1 VGVSARTLKR
11 GGGMSSVGTALDT
24 VGILHALDLG
34 SAPQDLSAEISAIQ
48 YSINELQQRA
58 SFSGLEEEV
67 AALDNNITHAL
78 NLLESARDRGYKY
91 QADLEQIAYRAA
103 SQWQNTRDGV
113 KASLKSQAQ
122 KADSWLNPLNGY
134 IDRLNNSFNSGNA
147 AGALAALRG
156 EINKTLSFISSAE
169 RAIQEP
175 YDDIEAEVY
184 SITSRLTRI
193 HWVLDQLD
201 EASFKLEN
209 GEDIFNAVQ
218 ARWDQDGK
226 DDPEGLLYLTN
237 QHLVFER
244 KQKVATK
251 KVLFITTESENVQ
264 EIMFAEKV
272 ADLKVEKTHNKG
284 LFGNQD
290 YLDLSFTNKKIN
302 KTSLHLNGQDN
313 KEWAEDIKDAQS
325 GELEKDRATGA
336 GLSFAELTGALT
348 AADIVAVQAEVNE
361 LQDEMMLRELQK
373 ELSELENETSNL
385 SRELKE
391 LRARGY
397 NIEKG
402 LEADIEILN
411 LQWGQI
417 KERASK
423 TLELQTNN
431 LSGQMKSIQDQMGEL
446 AGKSSDLAAARPAY
460 IKLKS
465 AIASAEAQAEAAE
478 ETVYDQYDEYA
489 DEVEA
494 LHAHFE
500 WIDWMLDALETA
512 SFKLLATESGV
523 AAVEAVW
530 ERPGLEP
537 ENGIL
542 YLTDQRLLWE
552 DRVGDFE
559 VKFDVP
565 MQEVNNVKEEIDE
578 ETGSESLLFDLS
590 GSVPLKDPRFALT
603 DPVAEMWLQMV
614 GRAKSGGYN
623 QDRAVKIDEDT
634 LARIRNA
641 PTQCSNCAAAFT
653 APILRGQEEIICEYC
668 GTPTRLK

>member
-1 VGVSARTLKR
+1 
-11 GGGMSSVGTALDT
+11 
-24 VGILHALDLG
+24 
-34 SAPQDLSAEISAIQ
+34 
-48 YSINELQQRA
+48 
-58 SFSGLEEEV
+58 
-67 AALDNNITHAL
+67 
-78 NLLESARDRGYKY
+78 
-91 QADLEQIAYRAA
+91 
-103 SQWQNTRDGV
+103 
-113 KASLKSQAQ
+113 
-122 KADSWLNPLNGY
+122 
-134 IDRLNNSFNSGNA
+134 
-147 AGALAALRG
+147 
-156 EINKTLSFISSAE
+156 
-169 RAIQEP
+169 
-175 YDDIEAEVY
+175 
-184 SITSRLTRI
+184 
-193 HWVLDQLD
+193 
-201 EASFKLEN
+201 
-209 GEDIFNAVQ
+209 
-218 ARWDQDGK
+218 
-226 DDPEGLLYLTN
+226 
-237 QHLVFER
+237 
-244 KQKVATK
+244 
-251 KVLFITTESENVQ
+251 VLFITTESENVQ

-500 WIDWMLDALETA
+500 WIDWMLDALETS